1 MNRPVLYALN
11 PRGGP
16 SRLRIDHLF
25 VPTRGA
31 PRAIRLPGVVVASI
45 FVGCRGLSSASP
57 RRVRRDEATKLTF
70 VSPSHLLDASSLVKQ
85 YAFYMKRALV
95 SDPTNRPLSRPAR
108 ECQIRTPTP

>member
-1 MNRPVLYALN
+1 MARRCASASVA
-11 PRGGP
+11 
-16 SRLRIDHLF
+16 SRD
-25 VPTRGA
+25 PTRGA
-31 PRAIRLPGVVVASI
+31 PPAIRQPGVVVASI
-45 FVGCRGLSSASP
+45 FVGCRGLPSASP